1 MSEGGFHWLEAVVE
15 RLVELDQI
23 LAGYST
29 MTYTSRSQGFLGAIG
44 GFWEVIVGML

>member
-1 MSEGGFHWLEAVVE
+1 MLEGGLHWIEAQVE
-15 RLVELDQI
+15 RLVELDEF

-29 MTYTSRSQGFLGAIG
+29 KTYTSRSQGFLAAIG